1 MWTCVARRVSRR
13 ACACLRASALT
24 PGQAEG
30 GVRVSPRRGI
40 ASHPVPRGI
49 AGAPHVLQA
58 RGKECHQRRE
68 LQRIA
73 LGTHGEGRGGGW
85 GTSPALNL
93 GRTTSEWLSSWANPT
108 NEYKIWHSTIC
119 CCSKTGSTPRTRLR
133 AVIALP
139 SLESFA
145 LADVRGREVPHGAV
159 GGNCMHVCGLARAD
173 RRCACALRARCRRGR
188 PVAAPLS
195 CTRPPTNPQPRRA
208 IVCSLTASQST
219 A

>member
-1 MWTCVARRVSRR
+1 VSTCVARRVSRR

-93 GRTTSEWLSSWANPT
+93 GRTPSEWLSSWANPT

-119 CCSKTGSTPRTRLR
+119 CCSKTGSTPRALGSEQSSPCHPWNHSHWPMFGDVRCLMALSVGTACLCAAWLARTGGVR
-133 AVIALP
+133 ALCVRVAGAGAPWLPRSPALARQP
-139 SLESFA
+139 THNPGVQSFA
-145 LADVRGREVPHGAV
+145 V
-159 GGNCMHVCGLARAD
+159 
-173 RRCACALRARCRRGR
+173 
-188 PVAAPLS
+188 
-195 CTRPPTNPQPRRA
+195 
-208 IVCSLTASQST
+208 
-219 A
+219 